1 MAKKQ
6 FYGRKKFWWR
16 LLLAALVIP
25 ISLVLAAVSF
35 FYWKQDAIIQ
45 TLLDEAN
52 TTFKGEI
59 SIENSHIELFKA
71 FPFVSIDLENL
82 KLYEDK
88 SRLEEKE
95 ILHLTDV
102 FVGFSLWDLVRGNL
116 NIKSVIIQSGHA
128 NIELFEDQS
137 MNITHALSI
146 DMSED
151 ADTTQENSL
160 QFNLDK
166 LVLEDLHI
174 RFHDAAKA
182 GGLEAQFEFAKIK
195 MTNKN
200 TWSFVDLNTRFFLT
214 LFKDGKEPLFKDK
227 SFEIDTRV
235 QYFKDSDLIK
245 IDPSEFDF
253 EKINL
258 NLEGT
263 VELSGEQNIDMK
275 ISGQKDNFDLL
286 IAFAPNELVP
296 VLKSYGNKGK
306 ISVDA
311 LIKGSM
317 KNGKMPAINANFSC
331 NEGSFK
337 NNANEK
343 TLDAIEFSGT
353 FTNGEEHTLE
363 SMVLELTNLSA
374 KPEAGTFKAN
384 LRVENFVSPDIDL
397 RLDSDFNLDFLVKFL
412 NLENDLQ
419 DAEGEVRLVMN
430 FHDIID
436 LQYPERS
443 IEKLNESYFTEL
455 SIKDLQFKSKKFPL
469 PFKNINLKAVIEG
482 NDLHLRYFNG
492 KVGKSDVAVAG
503 KVNNVPAILHQKSE
517 ALRATLSIESNL
529 LDLNELTYVDSL
541 KKGKIEEQLQQV
553 KGKFDFYFKA
563 DAFHKMEYLPEG
575 EFVIQNLSA
584 ISTLQPHVLKNLEG
598 GFFIEKQ
605 NIQIKRL
612 KIDLDDN
619 DLRFGGKFF
628 DYPNLM
634 ETEKSGKTRFEI
646 FIRSKTINFKTL
658 AQELSE
664 DVMPE
669 NIKKQTLKNT
679 SLRAKGVLNFEQN
692 TFKGIALDLSRF
704 KTTLALSEHQ
714 LDDFSGKIIFWKEH
728 FALKNFKGCVG
739 MSDFNVSCYYYTGKN
754 DSLRRRENYVDFQSY
769 YLNINEL
776 LSFSDAWGDDE
787 IDENN
792 EEVVIPEDADTIPIR
807 VSAIPFM
814 DFKLNAKIGL
824 LKYRQHRLRRLEV
837 NARMN
842 KNQTAEIQKCN
853 FRMARGRFD
862 ITGKLD
868 AQDTNHVILTPQI
881 SIKNLDI
888 ERTLMSFDNFGQ
900 NFVLSD
906 NLSGKLS
913 ATLSGTLYF
922 THFFEPKIA
931 ESHIVLDVDIFDGI
945 LKKYKP
951 LENLSEF
958 FGDKNL
964 SRVAFDTL
972 SNAFELK
979 NNRIYIPKMTINS
992 SIGFLEISGEQNMDM
1007 SDLEYYIRI
1016 PLKLVTG
1023 VAYNKLFKRKK
1034 EDVDPEKED
1043 EIQYGKNNTM
1053 YVNLKITGSSDDMKF
1068 SLGKDKRTKKNQK

>member
-1 MAKKQ
+1 MAKKR
-6 FYGRKKFWWR
+6 FYLRKKFWWR
-16 LLLAALVIP
+16 LALGVFIIP

-45 TLLDEAN
+45 ALLEDVN

-59 SIENSHIELFKA
+59 TIENSHIELFKA

-95 ILHLTDV
+95 IVHLHDV

-116 NIKSVIIQSGHA
+116 DIKSILLQSGHA
-128 NIELFEDQS
+128 NIVLFSDES
-137 MNITHALSI
+137 LNITQALSI

-151 ADTTQENSL
+151 ADTTEKSSL

-174 RFHDAAKA
+174 RFYNEAKE
-182 GGLEAQFEFAKIK
+182 GGLDANFEFAKVK
-195 MTNKN
+195 LTNKSE
-200 TWSFVDLNTRFFLT
+200 WSFVDLNTRFFLT
-214 LFKDGKEPLFKDK
+214 LFKDGQVPRFKEK

-245 IDPSEFDF
+245 IAPSEFDF
-253 EKINL
+253 EKVSL
-258 NLEGT
+258 NLEGS

-275 ISGQKDNFDLL
+275 ISGQKNNFDLL

-296 VLKSYGNKGK
+296 VLKSYANKGN
-306 ISVDA
+306 IFVNA
-311 LIKGSM
+311 EIKGSM
-317 KNGKMPAINANFSC
+317 KDGKMPAIDASFGC
-331 NEGSFK
+331 NEGYFK

-353 FTNGEEHTLE
+353 FTNGEARSME
-363 SMVLELTNLSA
+363 SMVLNLTNLSA

-412 NLENDLQ
+412 NLENDLR
-419 DAEGEVRLVMN
+419 DAEGEVRLIMN

-436 LQYPERS
+436 LQNPERS
-443 IEKLNESYFTEL
+443 IDKLNESYFTEL
-455 SIKDLQFKSKKFPL
+455 SIKDLQFTSTKFPL
-469 PFKNINLKAVIEG
+469 PFKNINMKAVVEG
-482 NDLHLRYFNG
+482 NDLLLRHFNAQ
-492 KVGKSDVAVAG
+492 VGKSDVALSG
-503 KVNNVPAILHQKSE
+503 KVNNVPAILHQRDETIKA
-517 ALRATLSIESNL
+517 ALHLSSKW
-529 LDLNELTYVDSL
+529 LDISELTYVDSL
-541 KKGKIEEQLQQV
+541 KKGKVHEQL
-553 KGKFDFYFKA
+553 KNLASNFTFTFKA
-563 DAFHKMEYLPEG
+563 NAFHTMEYLPVG
-575 EFVIQNLSA
+575 EFIIHHLQA
-584 ISTLQPHVLKNLEG
+584 ESTIHPHILKRLEG

-605 NIQIKRL
+605 DIQIKRL
-612 KIDLDDN
+612 KINLDNN
-619 DLRFGGKFF
+619 DIRFGGKFF

-634 ETEKSGKTRFEI
+634 KPVKDGKTRFEV
-646 FIRSKTINFKTL
+646 FARSQQLHLPSLTQEIAEEDL
-658 AQELSE
+658 A
-664 DVMPE
+664 E
-669 NIKKQTLKNT
+669 NVRKQILKNT
-679 SLRAKGVLNFEQN
+679 SLRLKGVVNFEQDK
-692 TFKGIALDLSRF
+692 FSGIALDVSRF
-704 KTTLALSEHQ
+704 KTLLALSEHQ
-714 LDDFSGKIIFWKEH
+714 LDDFAGKIIFWKEH
-728 FALKNFKGCVG
+728 FALRNFKGCVG

-776 LSFSDAWGDDE
+776 LSFKDAWGEDDM
-787 IDENN
+787 DENN
-792 EEVVIPEDADTIPIR
+792 EEIIIPEDADTIPIR
-807 VSAIPFM
+807 VSGIPFM
-814 DFKLNAKIGL
+814 DFKLNASIGM
-824 LKYRQHRLRRLEV
+824 LKYRQHRLRRVEM
-837 NARMN
+837 NARMS
-842 KNQTAEIQKCN
+842 KDKTAEIQKCN
-853 FRMARGRFD
+853 FRMARGRFE

-868 AQDTNHVILTPQI
+868 AKDTNHVILTPSI
-881 SIKNLDI
+881 TIKNLDI

-900 NFVLSD
+900 SFVLSE

-913 ATLSGTLYF
+913 AQLKGILYF
-922 THFFEPKIA
+922 SHIFEPKIA
-931 ESHIVLDVDIFDGI
+931 ESHITLDVDILNGI

-951 LENLSEF
+951 LESLSEF

-972 SNAFELK
+972 SNVFELK

-992 SIGFLEISGEQNMDM
+992 SIGFIEISGEQDMDM
-1007 SDLEYYIRI
+1007 TDLEYYIRV

-1034 EDVDPEKED
+1034 EEVDPEKED
-1043 EIQYGKNNTM
+1043 EIQYGKNNTL
-1053 YVNLKITGSSDDMKF
+1053 YVNLKITGNADKMNF
-1068 SLGKDKRTKKNQK
+1068 SLGKDKRHRQK